1 MHKLVILALLA
12 VPAIDAMESPEDRTA
27 FEAIKPCAKEECAQ
41 LRAQFEKQQCDKA
54 CRNRYLYQLAG
65 NFDIKE
71 DGQFLRA
78 LICADKLDNAY
89 CDELNC
95 MPIFSHLKDLN
106 LWHER
111 HWNGGVG
118 HARERNFWC
127 TQGFSCDYYE
137 SVCGYTINF
146 INRAVARNNIQ
157 FMKIFFKLFEINVNN
172 TDAQSSKGTTLAFD
186 GPTAVEAS
194 EDMIKLML
202 DNALMANA
210 RIAERCFETP
220 RPSPGCR
227 YFIAEFKEMH
237 HRKNKEKEEKEQ
249 KFTKDLRDAIHSAKI

>member
-12 VPAIDAMESPEDRTA
+12 VPAIDAMESPENRQHLRRLSRVQKRNA
-27 FEAIKPCAKEECAQ
+27 HSYGRNLKNNNVIKHAEIE
-41 LRAQFEKQQCDKA
+41 
-54 CRNRYLYQLAG
+54 LYQSQNL
-65 NFDIKE
+65 DIKKTDNIYE
-71 DGQFLRA
+71 PV
-78 LICADKLDNAY
+78 CANKLDNAY
-89 CDELNC
+89 CDEHNC

-111 HWNGGVG
+111 HWYGGVG

-227 YFIAEFKEMH
+227 YFMAQLKEMH

>member
-1 MHKLVILALLA
+1 MYKLVILALLA
-12 VPAIDAMESPEDRTA
+12 VPSIYAMESPEDHA
-27 FEAIKPCAKEECAQ
+27 ASEAIKPCAKEECAQ

-54 CRNRYLYQLAG
+54 CRNKYLYQLAG
-65 NFDIKE
+65 NFDIKK

-89 CDELNC
+89 CDERNC

-137 SVCGYTINF
+137 SICGYSINF
-146 INRAVARNNIQ
+146 INRAVANNNMQ
-157 FMKIFFKLFEINVNN
+157 FMKIFFKLFEINANDTGV
-172 TDAQSSKGTTLAFD
+172 QSSKGTTLAFD
-186 GPTAVEAS
+186 GPAAIEAS

-202 DNALMANA
+202 DNALMAKA
-210 RIAERCFETP
+210 RIAERCFETS

-227 YFIAEFKEMH
+227 YFMAELKKIWKQEKKEQ
-237 HRKNKEKEEKEQ
+237 EEKEQ
-249 KFTKDLRDAIHSAKI
+249 KFTQDLRDAIGSAKI